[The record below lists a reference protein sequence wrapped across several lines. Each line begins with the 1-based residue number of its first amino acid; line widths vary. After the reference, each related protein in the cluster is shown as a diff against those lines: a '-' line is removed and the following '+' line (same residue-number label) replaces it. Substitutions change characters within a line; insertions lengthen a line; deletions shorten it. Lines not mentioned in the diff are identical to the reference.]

1 MDNIQVNFEI
11 FWSVIAALL
20 AYDIIFGFL
29 AGIGGFISGRSC
41 SEKVYVG
48 SAQGSGPRGM
58 VVKGRDSLSTESSA
72 AESKE

>member
-20 AYDIIFGFL
+20 AYDIIFGVL
-29 AGIGGFISGRSC
+29 NGLGGFISDRGRSRK
-41 SEKVYVG
+41 SYAYG
-48 SAQGSGPRGM
+48 SKSSGPGGM
-58 VVKGRDSLSTESSA
+58 VVRGRESLSAEASA